1 MSQIEVLKEQARRHE
16 QKEEWRKALEL
27 YQKAID
33 RLAEEDAPDIGL
45 YNRVGDLFIRV
56 GEVDQAVGALEQAI
70 ELYVESELPNNAI
83 AVCKKVLRN
92 VPDRH
97 ETFLRMGQIRAQQ
110 GFLVD
115 ARTHFLTYAE
125 RMQIAGQLDEALRA
139 LVEFADAAPDDTE
152 IRLSIAAHF
161 QQHERTDEAVQ
172 QLTEGYRSA
181 LRQDLGDAAEV
192 FRARLEELRPG
203 VELDELMVADSP
215 DEPGEFVVETTA
227 LAEIDE
233 IGEASEGEVLVS
245 EALEALEVEETS
257 LEVFEAPGDELFE
270 MLPDLD
276 DEPADDIAEAIED
289 ARLDVELE
297 EVTDYGELGH
307 HSEKSLDDAISAIG
321 PDVSHLEREP
331 DEYNPLEG
339 FEVTEEEVRELET
352 LDVFEEDDDED
363 DAPLPLQTFHD
374 TDDEAEVHFLDDAED
389 EPDLPFLHI
398 PAAVERVAAAEGVFG
413 VPGVEAE
420 ADVEPDTE
428 LEPEADFEVE
438 ADVEPE
444 SETESEVDQIAPPFS
459 PPAIPVAP
467 TPVET
472 QLEAPDPDD
481 LDALQRLVETAHRS
495 GDDRVLAD
503 AYVAL
508 GHALRRSGE
517 EARAQAVFRQA
528 LQAQPDHEEAGAG
541 VDAAPTPEREVAE
554 VASNEDYVDLG
565 ALILGD
571 SDEKT
576 TRFVVA
582 FEEPSGDEQADFA
595 KMLSQF
601 KAKVAENVDASDVKA
616 HHDLGTAY
624 KEMGLLDEAVE
635 EFQAALRASADHL
648 PTYEML
654 GQTFLD
660 QGEPQTAVRVLTRA
674 LDSPYEVEDELL
686 GIYYYLGRAHEQSG
700 NKEQARE
707 FYERVFSLDIN
718 FADVTERLRAL
729 R

>member
-1 MSQIEVLKEQARRHE
+1 MSHIEVLKEQARRHE

-27 YQKAID
+27 YQKAIA

-45 YNRVGDLFIRV
+45 HNRVGDLFIRV
-56 GEVDQAVGALEQAI
+56 GEVDQAVLALEQAI

-92 VPDRH
+92 VPERH

-125 RMQIAGQLDEALRA
+125 RMQVAGHLDEALRA

-152 IRLSIAAHF
+152 IRLAIAAHF
-161 QQHERTDEAVQ
+161 QQHERTDEAVE
-172 QLTEGYRSA
+172 QLVEGYRSA
-181 LRQDLGDAAEV
+181 LRQDLDEV
-192 FRARLEELRPG
+192 VEIFRTRLEELRPG
-203 VELDELMVADSP
+203 IDPLELMDADPVSP
-215 DEPGEFVVETTA
+215 EPAFVVEA
-227 LAEIDE
+227 
-233 IGEASEGEVLVS
+233 
-245 EALEALEVEETS
+245 TS
-257 LEVFEAPGDELFE
+257 LDDVDEGPEVFEVGEPEPESLDALELDDATFDVFGSDDEDEVFTL
-270 MLPDLD
+270 LPDLD
-276 DEPADDIAEAIED
+276 DSPADEIADAIEE
-289 ARLDVELE
+289 ARPDLE
-297 EVTDYGELGH
+297 EPDEDTELTLD
-307 HSEKSLDDAISAIG
+307 SEGSLDEAISAIG
-321 PDVSHLEREP
+321 PDVSHLGRVR
-331 DEYNPLEG
+331 DEHNPLEG
-339 FEVTEEEVRELET
+339 FEVTDEDVLEF
-352 LDVFEEDDDED
+352 DVFDDDDDD
-363 DAPLPLQTFHD
+363 DAPLPLQTFHEP
-374 TDDEAEVHFLDDAED
+374 DEGAEFPSLEETSEDVAEFPIPGGPSEDVAELPVAAD
-389 EPDLPFLHI
+389 EPEQPQVPFLYV
-398 PAAVERVAAAEGVFG
+398 PPPAEGLSGAVDA
-413 VPGVEAE
+413 P
-420 ADVEPDTE
+420 ADPLATS
-428 LEPEADFEVE
+428 EPEE
-438 ADVEPE
+438 EP
-444 SETESEVDQIAPPFS
+444 SFPAPPAVVLD
-459 PPAIPVAP
+459 PAPEGGAESDGGEEV
-467 TPVET
+467 
-472 QLEAPDPDD
+472 DD

-495 GDDRVLAD
+495 GDDHALAD

-508 GHALRRSGE
+508 GDALRRSGE
-517 EARAQAVFRQA
+517 ETRAQALFRQA
-528 LQAQPDHEEAGAG
+528 LQAVPDHAGANAG
-541 VDAAPTPEREVAE
+541 VDATPAPQREVAE

-565 ALILGD
+565 ALILGETE
-571 SDEKT
+571 EKT

-582 FEEPSGDEQADFA
+582 YEEPSGDEQADFA

-635 EFQAALRASADHL
+635 EFQAALRASSDHL

-660 QGEPQTAVRVLTRA
+660 KGTPETAVRVLTRA
-674 LDSPYEVEDELL
+674 LDSPFEVEDELL
-686 GIYYYLGRAHEQSG
+686 GIYYYLGRSHEQSG